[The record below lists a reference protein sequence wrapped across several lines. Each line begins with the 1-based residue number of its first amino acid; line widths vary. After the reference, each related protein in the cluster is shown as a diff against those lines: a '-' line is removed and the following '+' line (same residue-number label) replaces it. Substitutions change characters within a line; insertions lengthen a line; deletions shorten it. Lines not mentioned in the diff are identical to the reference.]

1 MIQQAKTGVRRL
13 AKGLFPVEVDAEGLR
28 AALIDLT
35 GSTTERCSIQCDF
48 RCDKSL
54 TLTDN
59 NVATHLFRIAQEAVN
74 NAVKH
79 SQAKTITVELLPTV
93 EGVSLS
99 IIDDGQGIDPS
110 RINQYAGMGLSIMRY
125 RANLI
130 GASFQIESD
139 PATGTRISCYLT
151 LSQQQESQSHAYH

>member
-28 AALIDLT
+28 AALADLAR
-35 GSTTERCSIQCDF
+35 STQERCNIECEF
-48 RCDKSL
+48 LCNKSQA
-54 TLTDN
+54 LTDN

-79 SQAKTITVELLPTV
+79 SQSEKISLELVLS
-93 EGVSLS
+93 EEAVSLS
-99 IIDDGQGIDPS
+99 ISDDGQGFDAERFEKYS
-110 RINQYAGMGLSIMRY
+110 GMGLSIMRY

-130 GASFQIESD
+130 GALFDIETQ
-139 PATGTRISCYLT
+139 PFTGTRVSCYLPLPHT
-151 LSQQQESQSHAYH
+151 LESQSHAYH